1 MKSKDFFLTLKN
13 QGKITNEELDKFL
26 ETVPD
31 FDFPDSA
38 FKSFEEKFM
47 TVERASTHPDV
58 VSKLRMQNLNPIDR
72 DLAKIIEEISKEDK
86 WQAAEIAKIVRQ
98 GSDSPDTYRQIAALT
113 EAIPKMFA
121 KVKVAPNDE
130 EAKKTIADQKRAIE
144 ELTGKFTT
152 AESDYHKK
160 YKAAEEGFTNQL
172 HDYKLGARLEK
183 LAGSR
188 TFADAYKD
196 TIPVLTKALLG
207 EIKASNTLKY
217 ATKENGEED
226 VQVMEMKDGALIPKF
241 NGNTPV
247 TIDMLIEEKFKPFEK
262 QNGVETPRQTTT
274 FQYRDKDNGGGQQQV
289 SRRGSSTEVQIK

>member
-1 MKSKDFFLTLKN
+1 MKSKDFFMTLKT

-26 ETVPD
+26 ESVPD

-72 DLAKIIEEISKEDK
+72 DLAKIVEEISKVDK

-98 GSDSPDTYRQIAALT
+98 GSDSPDTYKQLAALA
-113 EAIPKMFA
+113 EALPKVIE

-130 EAKKTIADQKRAIE
+130 DAKKTIADQKKTIE

-152 AESDYHKK
+152 AEADYNKK
-160 YKAAEEGFTNQL
+160 YKAAEEGFTTQL

-196 TIPVLTKALLG
+196 TMPVLTKALLG
-207 EIKASNTLKY
+207 EIKASNILKY
-217 ATKENGEED
+217 ATKENGEEEI
-226 VQVMEMKDGALIPKF
+226 QVLEKNKDGALVPKF
-241 NGNTPV
+241 NGNTPF

-262 QNGVETPRQTTT
+262 QNGVETQRETKT
-274 FQYRDKDNGGGQQQV
+274 FQYRDKDNGGQQQP